1 MKVRAAGPLLLRLVS
16 LFSRDL
22 RDFMPMV
29 PHYLGGIRYDAG
41 NLRGLL
47 GELSMTPYEEAVPA
61 TLDWLRGHTGI

>member
-41 NLRGLL
+41 NL
-47 GELSMTPYEEAVPA
+47 EACWA
-61 TLDWLRGHTGI
+61 SSR